1 MNEKEKEALKSWQV
15 GDLLLYNHFQ
25 QIFKQKVIDYGDNK
39 MKEDIN
45 ILQELNKEAK
55 ERCVI
60 SETDRE
66 HMDRKSL
73 YRYLN
78 LTVEFKLHSER
89 VSL

>member
-1 MNEKEKEALKSWQV
+1 MNEKEKETLKSWQV

-25 QIFKQKVIDYGDNK
+25 QIFKQKIIDYGDTK